1 MSVDHL
7 GWKFDRKRNHSS
19 YSTGWRRLPGRRDL
33 RGINVECL
41 FHSSMLSMRTIK
53 WCRTRRSKHCA
64 VNCRSPKR
72 KSIGRRSPL
81 TRSAPNLRM
90 LNTIAECYLELTF
103 HLGDSSVGFFFF
115 SHLLCFICSYQTNA
129 LNKTVDD
136 WFDVLS
142 CSTILL
148 LVLLLLLRGL
158 SFKCFLLNLHA
169 SFCLSLWWLK
179 WEKREKGKSTNTH
192 SRTILILSDST
203 VDFLLWLFQRN
214 YDQRGKPWSSVV
226 QHLLG

>member
-33 RGINVECL
+33 REINAKWL
-41 FHSSMLSMRTIK
+41 FHFSMLSMRTIK

-81 TRSAPNLRM
+81 TRSALNLRM
-90 LNTIAECYLELTF
+90 LNTIAESYLELTF
-103 HLGDSSVGFFFF
+103 HLGDSSFGFFFF

-129 LNKTVDD
+129 LNKRLMIDLM
-136 WFDVLS
+136 FF
-142 CSTILL
+142 
-148 LVLLLLLRGL
+148 LVLLF
-158 SFKCFLLNLHA
+158 SFSYCYFFCFAVYRSNV
-169 SFCLSLWWLK
+169 F
-179 WEKREKGKSTNTH
+179 
-192 SRTILILSDST
+192 
-203 VDFLLWLFQRN
+203 F
-214 YDQRGKPWSSVV
+214 
-226 QHLLG
+226 